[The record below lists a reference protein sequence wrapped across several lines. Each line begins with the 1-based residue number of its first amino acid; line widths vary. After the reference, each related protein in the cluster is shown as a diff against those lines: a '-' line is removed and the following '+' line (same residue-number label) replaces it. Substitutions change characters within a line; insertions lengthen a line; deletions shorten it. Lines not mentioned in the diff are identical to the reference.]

1 MAYPNIAGLKEVNS
15 LPLQPSWLHSNDP
28 LNICIIW
35 LQAGLSNAEYEDL
48 VLDFGTA
55 RLFQFD

>member
-1 MAYPNIAGLKEVNS
+1 MAYPKIAGLKEVNS